1 MSYTALYRKWR
12 PRTFSDVKGQDPI
25 VTTLKNEVKLNRIGH
40 AYLFCGTRGTGKT
53 SVAKIF
59 ARAVNCE
66 HPVDGEP
73 CGECA
78 TCLSILEGSSVN
90 MVEIDAAS
98 NNGVDNIR
106 DIRDEVQYRP
116 STGRYRVYIIDEVHM
131 LSTGAFNALLKTLEE
146 PPEYVIFILA
156 TTEPHKIPITVLSR
170 CQRYDFRRIPSSVL
184 AGRLKE
190 ICDEEHILIE
200 EKALHY
206 LAMKADGSM
215 RDAISLLDECVAFH
229 IGETLTHEMALQVL
243 GTADNEVYSNFL
255 RAIIEE
261 DTTSAL
267 LQVEKTVM
275 DGRDIT
281 QFTQD
286 FVWYMRNLLLLQT
299 SLTGNEL
306 MELSPEDWTR
316 YREEGESISTN
327 DLMRLI
333 RVFSALQNQL
343 RSSAGK
349 RVAMDVAVIRATH
362 PEMEPDMDSVLS
374 RIDGLEREL
383 EELKKRGVNAPAYPN
398 QSGSR
403 MNGFQGGVN
412 VQGGLTHS
420 PAQSFVQSGE
430 DGTAEGMSGSGGDG
444 VSGSSGLGHGSARA
458 SSSPYQA
465 GQDGGEDADGNSPK
479 VVHLPPAQAA
489 DLVKLRAAWKQI
501 VEKATTDP
509 VFRIDLKNAWLE
521 PKGEG
526 EVYIVSNDYIHG
538 NFIKGKLP
546 ELKDALSE
554 AAGVMIGRQV
564 DFDIRVDQRAVGE
577 SVIAE
582 DDDDIKK
589 HFVGIEVSIE
599 D

>member
-25 VTTLKNEVKLNRIGH
+25 VTTLKNEVRLNRIGH

-78 TCLSILEGSSVN
+78 TCQSILGSSSVN

-170 CQRYDFRRIPSSVL
+170 CQRYDFRRIPSAVL

-190 ICDEEHILIE
+190 ICDAEHILIE
-200 EKALHY
+200 EKALNY
-206 LAMKADGSM
+206 IAMKADGSM

-229 IGETLTHEMALQVL
+229 IGETLTHEMTLQVL
-243 GTADNEVYSNFL
+243 GTADNEVYSSFL
-255 RAIIEE
+255 RAIIGE

-267 LQVEKTVM
+267 LQVEKAVM

-306 MELSPEDWTR
+306 MELTPEDWER
-316 YREEGESISTN
+316 YREEGESIKPEE
-327 DLMRLI
+327 LMRLI
-333 RVFSALQNQL
+333 RVFSSLQNQL
-343 RSSAGK
+343 RASTGK
-349 RVAMDVAVIRATH
+349 RVTMDVAVIRATH

-374 RIDGLEREL
+374 RVDELEREL
-383 EELKKRGVNAPAYPN
+383 AELKKRGTAGAPYRN
-398 QSGSR
+398 QPDNRAGASWTGE
-403 MNGFQGGVN
+403 GLQGGPA
-412 VQGGLTHS
+412 QGGS
-420 PAQSFVQSGE
+420 AQAGG
-430 DGTAEGMSGSGGDG
+430 DGAGAAEGAAGTGGGTPERSAAAGSGGDG
-444 VSGSSGLGHGSARA
+444 SSA
-458 SSSPYQA
+458 SSKP
-465 GQDGGEDADGNSPK
+465 N
-479 VVHLPPAQAA
+479 VLHLPPAQAA
-489 DLVKLRAAWKQI
+489 DLAKLRAAWRQI
-501 VEKATTDP
+501 IENATTDP
-509 VFRIDLKNAWLE
+509 LFRIDLKNSWLE

-526 EVYIVSNDYIHG
+526 EVCIVSNDYIHG
-538 NFIKGKLP
+538 NFIKGRLA
-546 ELKDALSE
+546 ELKPALSE
-554 AAGVMIGRQV
+554 AAAELVGRKV
-564 DFDIRVDQRAVGE
+564 DFDVRVDQRATGE
-577 SVIAE
+577 SVIA
-582 DDDDIKK
+582 DDDDEIKK
-589 HFVGIEVSIE
+589 HFVGIEIGVE

>member
-229 IGETLTHEMALQVL
+229 IGETLTHEMTLQVL

-383 EELKKRGVNAPAYPN
+383 
-398 QSGSR
+398 
-403 MNGFQGGVN
+403 
-412 VQGGLTHS
+412 
-420 PAQSFVQSGE
+420 
-430 DGTAEGMSGSGGDG
+430 
-444 VSGSSGLGHGSARA
+444 
-458 SSSPYQA
+458 
-465 GQDGGEDADGNSPK
+465 
-479 VVHLPPAQAA
+479 
-489 DLVKLRAAWKQI
+489 
-501 VEKATTDP
+501 
-509 VFRIDLKNAWLE
+509 
-521 PKGEG
+521 
-526 EVYIVSNDYIHG
+526 
-538 NFIKGKLP
+538 
-546 ELKDALSE
+546 
-554 AAGVMIGRQV
+554 
-564 DFDIRVDQRAVGE
+564 
-577 SVIAE
+577 
-582 DDDDIKK
+582 
-589 HFVGIEVSIE
+589 
-599 D
+599 